1 MSHTKQSPLPSSTS
15 LTKGSMP
22 TSFQFVSPSHR
33 LSQEEFA
40 MWWPF
45 QRLDPKKFPKPIK
58 TPNPTY
64 DESPM

>member
-1 MSHTKQSPLPSSTS
+1 VSPL
-15 LTKGSMP
+15 
-22 TSFQFVSPSHR
+22 HR
-33 LSQEEFA
+33 LSQEDLA

-58 TPNPTY
+58 TPSPTY